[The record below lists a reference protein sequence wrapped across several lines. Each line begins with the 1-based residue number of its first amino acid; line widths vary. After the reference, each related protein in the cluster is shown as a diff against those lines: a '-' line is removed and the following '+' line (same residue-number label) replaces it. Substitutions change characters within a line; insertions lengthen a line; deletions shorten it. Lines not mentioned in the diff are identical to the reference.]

1 MNKRDEIIKEF
12 CKIASCVAV
21 NLRKV
26 RTFDDEEMKN
36 IFVREHTISDCFC
49 EHEEWEKYN
58 KVDNLV
64 VDFIKKAVEYKI
76 HDLDIKHD
84 TDLINKQNRRINNV

>member
-1 MNKRDEIIKEF
+1 MNKRDEIIEEF

-26 RTFDDEEMKN
+26 KTFDEEEMKN
-36 IFVREHTISDCFC
+36 IFLREYTIADCFC
-49 EHEEWEKYN
+49 ERKKWDKYN

-64 VDFIKKAVEYKI
+64 LDFIKKAVEDKI
-76 HDLDIKHD
+76 YDLDIKHD
-84 TDLINKQNRRINNV
+84 TDLINKGE